1 MNNTNTK
8 NNTKNNTKTKL
19 RKKLLKKCNLPDV
32 PETSHCFGDS
42 THHTCC
48 LLGKYS
54 REYADSSGNLIG
66 SLSLKLQ
73 NGKTNK
79 NNLTPWCTC
88 SGSKVCSYYTKKFG
102 KQDGTHIKFIG
113 KLKPVRFNWNVRN
126 GGKKDVPEIGFIAQD
141 LQQVQLDTGITI
153 PNLVH
158 DSNPEKL
165 SVSYTTLL
173 PLLVKSIQELLPQ
186 NQS

>member
-1 MNNTNTK
+1 MNNNYTNTK
-8 NNTKNNTKTKL
+8 KNNNNNNKNKL

-48 LLGKYS
+48 LLGKNS
-54 REYADSSGNLIG
+54 REYADSSGNPIG

-79 NNLTPWCTC
+79 KNLTPWCTC

-102 KQDGTHIKFIG
+102 KKDGTHIKFIG
-113 KLKPVRFNWNVRN
+113 NLKKNKKTKYNENNAITKLNIFRHKTP
-126 GGKKDVPEIGFIAQD
+126 
-141 LQQVQLDTGITI
+141 GIYIT
-153 PNLVH
+153 N
-158 DSNPEKL
+158 
-165 SVSYTTLL
+165 
-173 PLLVKSIQELLPQ
+173 
-186 NQS
+186 